1 MAIGNM
7 QKNFCKD
14 CVCGSGDI
22 LIDRRVDTHTYT
34 DMLITVHAHPIRR
47 RSNY

>member
-22 LIDRRVDTHTYT
+22 LIDRQVDIHRYAHHSTYAPHTE
-34 DMLITVHAHPIRR
+34 AK
-47 RSNY
+47 